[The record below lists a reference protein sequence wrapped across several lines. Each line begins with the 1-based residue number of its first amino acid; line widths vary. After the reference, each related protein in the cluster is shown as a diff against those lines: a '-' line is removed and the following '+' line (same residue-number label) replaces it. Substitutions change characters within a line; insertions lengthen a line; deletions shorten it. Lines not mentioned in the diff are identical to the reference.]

1 MNKRYIDFV
10 PTKKKGAQ
18 TVQPAKQV
26 TARPTKQLAK
36 EDSSQSVNQ
45 VSNQPVRRP
54 VGQSVRRAASRSVR
68 QPVNQNVKQA
78 APVRRANTQA
88 RTVRAEVPRASA
100 TRVATMR
107 TLTTSRTEINE
118 SMPRAAM
125 SSAKLKEVSALDE
138 IENLNKRFVETNVP
152 KRSLDSRNRS
162 EEALLK
168 AKAKRIKAGSALR
181 SMGGV
186 NATDRVN
193 PVEKPVEKSM
203 KMGASSAFKPPVTP
217 FINSEK
223 IVKRPLSKNV
233 YQKQTVKKNIKT
245 VEPKGPVTI
254 IAKPE
259 KDAHVSIVVTIIIT
273 IILGAAA
280 GTVAF
285 LLLPK

>member
-10 PTKKKGAQ
+10 PAKKKGGQAA
-18 TVQPAKQV
+18 QPAKQ
-26 TARPTKQLAK
+26 ATKQPVKQPARK
-36 EDSSQSVNQ
+36 VQSQPVKRT
-45 VSNQPVRRP
+45 VSQPMRQPASQPVRR
-54 VGQSVRRAASRSVR
+54 VASQSVR
-68 QPVNQNVKQA
+68 PTGGQNARPA
-78 APVRRANTQA
+78 APVRRANTQT

-100 TRVATMR
+100 TRVATTR
-107 TLTTSRTEINE
+107 TVTTSRAVEMNGA
-118 SMPRAAM
+118 MPRAAM
-125 SSAKLKEVSALDE
+125 SSAKLKEASALDE

-152 KRSLDSRNRS
+152 KRSLGNRND
-162 EEALLK
+162 EELLR
-168 AKAKRIKAGSALR
+168 AKAKRIKAGNAMR
-181 SMGGV
+181 PMGGV
-186 NATDRVN
+186 NATNRVK
-193 PVEKPVEKSM
+193 PVEKPVEKPT
-203 KMGASSAFKPPVTP
+203 KAGASGAFKTPATP

-223 IVKRPLSKNV
+223 VVKRPLSKNV
-233 YQKQTVKKNIKT
+233 YQKQSEKKSVKT

>member
-10 PTKKKGAQ
+10 PAKKKG
-18 TVQPAKQV
+18 VQATRPAKQ
-26 TARPTKQLAK
+26 AEK
-36 EDSSQSVNQ
+36 
-45 VSNQPVRRP
+45 QPVSQPARRVVSQNVKSA
-54 VGQSVRRAASRSVR
+54 VGQNVRPAASVRRAS
-68 QPVNQNVKQA
+68 
-78 APVRRANTQA
+78 TQT

-100 TRVATMR
+100 TRVATTR
-107 TLTTSRTEINE
+107 TVTTSRAAEMGGA
-118 SMPRAAM
+118 MPRAAM
-125 SSAKLKEVSALDE
+125 SSAKLKEASALDE

-152 KRSLDSRNRS
+152 KRSLGSRND
-162 EEALLK
+162 EELLR
-168 AKAKRIKAGSALR
+168 AKAKRIKAGNAMRPMS
-181 SMGGV
+181 GV
-186 NATDRVN
+186 NATNRVK
-193 PVEKPVEKSM
+193 PVEKPVQKST
-203 KMGASSAFKPPVTP
+203 KTGASGAFKPPVTA

-223 IVKRPLSKNV
+223 VVKRPLSKNV
-233 YQKQTVKKNIKT
+233 YQKQPAKKSIKT